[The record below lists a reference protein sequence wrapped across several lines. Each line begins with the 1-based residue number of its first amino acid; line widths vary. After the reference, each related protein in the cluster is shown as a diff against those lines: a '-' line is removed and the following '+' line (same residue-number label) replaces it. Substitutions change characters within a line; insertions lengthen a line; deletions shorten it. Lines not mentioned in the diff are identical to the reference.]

1 MVVMVGVEY
10 LEIIPSV
17 KPITDMSSG
26 TFKLFFAAILIAVT
40 ANNSLTA
47 KIASHFWDLIKFS
60 IFIEQF
66 SMSSILIIK
75 SSLTSILFNF
85 SAFFYSSVLNFP
97 TLT

>member
-47 KIASHFWDLIKFS
+47 KIASHF
-60 IFIEQF
+60 
-66 SMSSILIIK
+66 
-75 SSLTSILFNF
+75 
-85 SAFFYSSVLNFP
+85 
-97 TLT
+97 